1 MKNNDHDFAGV
12 NQVISSTG
20 DGRVRHLLV
29 PKYPGAAAA
38 VNAARWSH
46 QILDPRRLTSIAMRS
61 FMTAYVVYTL
71 YLCLFAW
78 ESVSNWMVTLAG
90 LFVAFLVSDWRTAR
104 LAHGASDSYVFK
116 SRARFLPG
124 AEKHNAAL
132 EAYIETLSWL
142 STAVHKG
149 AISRKEEAL
158 LAETVRSDLYGSNK
172 LSQATSLTFAR
183 DQLVSRIE
191 GMGLNTNEPV
201 PSP

>member
-29 PKYPGAAAA
+29 PKYPGAVAA
-38 VNAARWSH
+38 VNAARWSN
-46 QILDPRRLTSIAMRS
+46 QILHPRRHSSIAMRA

-71 YLCLFAW
+71 YLFIG
-78 ESVSNWMVTLAG
+78 ESESDWMVPLAAC
-90 LFVAFLVSDWRTAR
+90 FVAV
-104 LAHGASDSYVFK
+104 LASERRAAQLAYGASDSYVFK

-142 STAVHKG
+142 STAAHKG
-149 AISRKEEAL
+149 AISHEEEAR
-158 LAETVRSDLYGSNK
+158 LAETVRIDLYGSNK
-172 LSQATSLTFAR
+172 LSQAASLSFAR

-201 PSP
+201 PTL